1 MDNQFIERVK
11 ERKEKLESAR
21 LQLKQKF
28 IGIDSVIDK
37 IIESIS
43 LWYLTPEFQFRPLI
57 VSLWGIT
64 GVGKTDLVRTLV
76 KQLGF
81 SDKFVEIQMDTKNE
95 YYKNIQD
102 YLNNT
107 SFENNEQCV
116 LLLDEI
122 QRYRT
127 IDENGKMIEQKY
139 FNDVWMLLSDGKF
152 QNDAQRKSEIMQMLL
167 DEMYYSEQDSLKKT
181 ESDESDENQ
190 PLSASNG
197 TKKTGRY
204 KTSMW
209 VATRFKKLLN
219 LNHTIEDIMKM
230 SLEERFNIMELA
242 LKNDD
247 INDGKS
253 YEKLLIFISGNLDE
267 AFKMADDVEDVE
279 SDADIYHEISKRI
292 NIINIK
298 KALTDKFKPEQIAR
312 FGNNHIIYP
321 CLDKMSYYKII
332 KQNCDKILNKV
343 RDEHSIDIELTQGVY
358 DVIYRNGVFPTQGV
372 RPVISTVNNLLG
384 NSIPYFVYNAYLNNV
399 KELKIDIQNK
409 TLFTNINGS
418 LYETA
423 IQLEIDDIRDGKSLD
438 EKTLVIAHE
447 LGHSLVYG
455 ILFNTPPKQI
465 NINSAGLS
473 NGFIITHNSLDN
485 KTFIRNQIAIL
496 LSGQVAEELVFG
508 EEFKSNGSSQDIYM
522 ATDLAGKYV
531 RRYGMDGIL
540 TRIYNP
546 NVQDNGELNYNTD
559 KTNDVIENILVEEKK
574 RAKDIL
580 MKHIKVYKELIKHT
594 VDNNRIDTQTF
605 IDICKNN
612 GIILQERELN
622 DKIIYS
628 YDDKLKNFLN
638 N

>member
-11 ERKEKLESAR
+11 ERKDKLESAR